1 MKITNLTILTDDK
14 QYAGYNFEDLP
25 LEAAYCAAC
34 EQIDMAADR
43 ARLDVVGDPLRA
55 MEYKSTAHEAKAFA
69 VLAFKGEVPPT
80 VQSWADACGI
90 TPQAAAESIILK
102 ADAWDAALYAIRDTR
117 LKGKEAVKKLLDHHA
132 VLLAADAAINI
143 IQKRVEGIE
152 VI

>member
-1 MKITNLTILTDDK
+1 MKTTSLSIIS
-14 QYAGYNFEDLP
+14 AGQQFAGFEFDQLP
-25 LEAAYCAAC
+25 LHAAIVAAC
-34 EQIDMAADR
+34 EQIDESADA
-43 ARLDVVGDPLRA
+43 ARLSIMGDPLRA
-55 MEYKSTAHEAKAFA
+55 MEYESTAREAKAFA
-69 VLAFKGEVPPT
+69 VLAFKGEVPLT

-117 LKGKEAVKKLLDHHA
+117 LKGKETVKKLLDHHA